1 MAQAERNDGHPAGNP
16 MLWIVLIVVALVL
29 FILFGGNR
37 QAVEPAAD
45 GAITET
51 VPEAGL
57 PVDAQQSAG
66 DEPVAGMAGGD
77 AGDIETAG
85 AAPADPG
92 LEARRYIRE
101 LRDRGAPWPFD
112 ALMQKA
118 SVYLNEGRLADA
130 WLLYFFAA
138 REGHPEA
145 MMTLAE
151 LSDPKLFQPDSSL
164 LDSPDPV
171 QAWKWYSR
179 ALDAGFEPA
188 RQRLE
193 ALRGWA
199 ADAARRGD
207 REAEILLL
215 NFR

>member
-1 MAQAERNDGHPAGNP
+1 
-16 MLWIVLIVVALVL
+16 MLWIVLVVVAVVL

-37 QAVEPAAD
+37 QGVESAAGGSAVD
-45 GAITET
+45 T
-51 VPEAGL
+51 VPQAGVS
-57 PVDAQQSAG
+57 VDAPAAG
-66 DEPVAGMAGGD
+66 DEPAAGMATED
-77 AGDIETAG
+77 AGN
-85 AAPADPG
+85 AAAEPG
-92 LEARRYIRE
+92 LEARRYIRS

-112 ALMQKA
+112 ELMQKA

-151 LSDPKLFQPDSSL
+151 QSDPNLFQPDSSL
-164 LDSPDPV
+164 LDRPDPV

-188 RQRLE
+188 RQRLA
-193 ALRGWA
+193 ALRDWA
-199 ADAARRGD
+199 GQAATRGD